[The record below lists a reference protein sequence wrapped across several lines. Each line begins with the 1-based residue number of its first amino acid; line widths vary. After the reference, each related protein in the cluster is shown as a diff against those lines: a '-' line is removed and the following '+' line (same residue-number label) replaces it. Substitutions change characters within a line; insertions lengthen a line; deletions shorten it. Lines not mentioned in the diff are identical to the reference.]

1 MLVLKYNSSVLLEK
15 IEEKR
20 VYMIETALKYGFTAV
35 ETVRVSQELDAL
47 IDVYQMLLHTK
58 EKKEKY
64 CLHQ

>member
-58 EKKEKY
+58 EKIEKY

>member
-1 MLVLKYNSSVLLEK
+1 MLVLKHNSSALLEK

-20 VYMIETALKYGFTAV
+20 VCMIETALRYGFTAV
-35 ETVRVSQELDAL
+35 ETIRVSQELDAL
-47 IDVYQMLLHTK
+47 IDVYQILLHTK

>member
-1 MLVLKYNSSVLLEK
+1 MLEK

>member
-1 MLVLKYNSSVLLEK
+1 MKYNSSVLLEK

>member
-1 MLVLKYNSSVLLEK
+1 MLKYNSSVLLEK